1 MPKIDFE
8 PGQLLAIL
16 PSAIGR
22 EAPRAASAFDL
33 PAKKLATIDL
43 SGVLGADIGVPYSS
57 ILDTAR
63 AAIDAGADT
72 ILLNIDSPGGLVAG
86 AFDTARELRALFD
99 SAGVRAVG
107 FVGNQAVSAGYAILS
122 ACHEIIVS
130 STANVGHIGVI
141 AKYGS
146 QFGALEKSGI
156 AITVLTSGTHKAD
169 GDPDTVM
176 TDSARAALQ
185 IMVDD
190 SAEVFFALV
199 RDLRGIDAKPLEAQ
213 RYVGA
218 RAVAMGLA
226 DRVASL
232 TEITRALSE
241 PPVFED
247 KMDEKEKTDDVRAAL
262 FAAAEDGDE
271 KAARALAAYDGE
283 NTPEEEE
290 KKKEDGEEKAE
301 CPPSE
306 DGEEKAECPPSD
318 DEDKKDETKAL
329 SAMARD
335 LAAMR
340 AELDCRNA
348 ADEKLERR
356 AALNAKRVE
365 GNFRAV
371 LEEMPIK
378 QFRKIIAAIPDAAKP
393 SVAELDRIPTASGFG
408 GMHAVSEE
416 MRAKMGLNQN
426 VRSIVR
432 EPGRIQLGVMLPK
445 VSK

>member
-169 GDPDTVM
+169 GDPDTAM

-241 PPVFED
+241 PPVVEE
-247 KMDEKEKTDDVRAAL
+247 KMEENEKKDDVRAAL

-283 NTPEEEE
+283 ETPEEEKEE
-290 KKKEDGEEKAE
+290 KKDEEKDGEEKAE
-301 CPPSE
+301 CSP
-306 DGEEKAECPPSD
+306 DEE
-318 DEDKKDETKAL
+318 KKDEEKGENKAI

-340 AELDCRNA
+340 AELDRRNA
-348 ADEKLERR
+348 ADEKLERS
-356 AALNAKRVE
+356 AAIAAK
-365 GNFRAV
+365 GLTGTFKAT
-371 LEEMPIK
+371 LAEMPIK
-378 QFRKIIAAIPDAAKP
+378 QFRKIVAALPDVARSA
-393 SVAELDRIPTASGFG
+393 VAELDRIPTASGSG
-408 GMHAVSEE
+408 GMHAISEE
-416 MRAKMGLNQN
+416 MRAKMGLTQN

-432 EPGRIQLGVMLPK
+432 EQGRLQLGVMLPK